1 MNMRFENKRSAENG
15 RTILRFRLG
24 ISVWNLT
31 YVVVKD
37 SLHGEKESL
46 PFVQSQ
52 LVVSVTEIVV
62 FLIMN
67 NEHIF

>member
-1 MNMRFENKRSAENG
+1 MAEQSYDSYW
-15 RTILRFRLG
+15 
-24 ISVWNLT
+24 ISVLNLT

-46 PFVQSQ
+46 SFVQSQ

>member
-1 MNMRFENKRSAENG
+1 MAEQSYDSDW
-15 RTILRFRLG
+15 
-24 ISVWNLT
+24 ISVLNLT

-46 PFVQSQ
+46 SFVQSQ

-62 FLIMN
+62 FLTMDTYFNTSIPQCVSN
-67 NEHIF
+67 IIG